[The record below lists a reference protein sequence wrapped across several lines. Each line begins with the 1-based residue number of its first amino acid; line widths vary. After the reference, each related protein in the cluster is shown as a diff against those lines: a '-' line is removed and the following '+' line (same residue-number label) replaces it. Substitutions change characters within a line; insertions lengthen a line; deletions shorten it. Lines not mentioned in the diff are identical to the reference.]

1 MQSTFDRV
9 KEGKIF
15 DNNLKPYSQEFLEKI
30 LHYMEERER
39 YEDCLILQN
48 IINKRLNHDNNYK
61 NLTINK
67 LHNFKLS
74 IKIILLLN
82 SLYYRSRRN

>member
-1 MQSTFDRV
+1 MSLKLRSYDFLIQSTFDRI

-15 DNNLKPYSQEFLEKI
+15 DNKLKPYSQEFLEKI
-30 LHYMEERER
+30 LQYMEERER

-61 NLTINK
+61 NLTNI
-67 LHNFKLS
+67 
-74 IKIILLLN
+74 
-82 SLYYRSRRN
+82 

>member
-1 MQSTFDRV
+1 MTLKLRSYDFLIQSTFDRI

-15 DNNLKPYSQEFLEKI
+15 DNKLKPYSPEFLEKI
-30 LHYMEERER
+30 LRYMEERER

-61 NLTINK
+61 NLTIN
-67 LHNFKLS
+67 
-74 IKIILLLN
+74 I
-82 SLYYRSRRN
+82 